1 MKAAWKAV
9 AGPELVAALGE
20 INYFRKG
27 RTMKSKPGVEE
38 KVFKVPP

>member
-20 INYFRKG
+20 INHSIET
-27 RTMKSKPGVEE
+27 TMKSKPGVEE